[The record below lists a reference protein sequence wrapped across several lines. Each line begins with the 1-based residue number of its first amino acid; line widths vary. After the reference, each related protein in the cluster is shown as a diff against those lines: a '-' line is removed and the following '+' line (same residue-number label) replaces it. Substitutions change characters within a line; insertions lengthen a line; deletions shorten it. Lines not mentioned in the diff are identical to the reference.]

1 MRAALNGLGRG
12 GLLAVMA
19 ALVAALV
26 VVAMLVYTPATQA
39 QGTPGRSTATA
50 TRRGATTNPY
60 VLVVVQTGGQ
70 KEQAHQNH
78 LEGGS
83 QERNPPDIDLGS
95 WATEERLLRG
105 LCGEMRGR

>member
-26 VVAMLVYTPATQA
+26 VVAMLVHTPATQA
-39 QGTPGRSTATA
+39 QGTPGEKRGFCHSTGSA
-50 TRRGATTNPY
+50 TNPY

-70 KEQAHQNH
+70 REQAHLNH

-83 QERNPPDIDLGS
+83 QERMPPDIDLGFLGNQRS
-95 WATEERLLRG
+95 DYFEAF
-105 LCGEMRGR
+105 